1 MTKKIAI
8 IVEHSAG
15 KVKPV
20 IYELLSM
27 AKKIMT
33 LEECKITLFII
44 GEGIDKLSQ
53 SISIDTGHDIYVVH
67 TPGFLKYNGSLYKEI
82 FSKLFTKKNFDYI
95 CAPHSTSGMDYA
107 PALSAALQSVCISGV
122 EDVFVEDGKITFLRS
137 MFGGKLSAKFVNGP
151 NPLVMTIQPGSF
163 KPFFPQKEK
172 TDKAKTCTITKTGM
186 ITRTVYK
193 CNGNTMV
200 FTGSKA
206 SPCKGSELDK
216 ADVIVSGGRGI
227 GEEKNYKYIEMLA
240 KLFPRSATG
249 ASRPICD
256 YGWVKYSKQV
266 GMTGTIVSPKLYIA
280 CGISGSNQHVEGI
293 INSKFIVAINSDLQA
308 PVFQIADVCIVEDT
322 IEFIRLF
329 VKKFKNE
336 KLITPGLKKVSI
348 EASAPMKN

>member
-27 AKKIMT
+27 AKKIMM
-33 LEECKITLFII
+33 LEKSKITLFII

-53 SISIDTGHDIYVVH
+53 SISMDTGHDIYAVH
-67 TPGFLKYNGSLYKEI
+67 TPGFLKYNGSLYKEF
-82 FSKLFTKKNFDYI
+82 FSKLFFKKNFDYI

-107 PALSAALQSVCISGV
+107 PALSVALESVCITGV
-122 EDVFVEDGKITFLRS
+122 EDVRVEDGKIYFLRS
-137 MFGGKLSAKFVNGP
+137 MFGGKLSAKFDNGP

-163 KPFFPQKEK
+163 KPFSPKNKK
-172 TDKAKTCTITKTGM
+172 TGKANTGTITRM
-186 ITRTVYK
+186 VYK
-193 CNGNTMV
+193 YNENTMV
-200 FTGSKA
+200 FTGSKD

-266 GMTGTIVSPKLYIA
+266 GMTGTFVSPKLYIA
-280 CGISGSNQHVEGI
+280 CGISGSNQHIEGI
-293 INSKFIVAINSDLQA
+293 KNSQFIVAINSDLQA

-322 IEFIRLF
+322 IEFIGLF
-329 VKKFKNE
+329 VKKFKKG
-336 KLITPGLKKVSI
+336 KLITRGLENAAM

>member
-8 IVEHSAG
+8 IVEHNAG
-15 KVKPV
+15 ELKPI

-27 AKKIMT
+27 AQKIMT

-53 SISIDTGHDIYVVH
+53 SISIETGHDIYAVH

-82 FSKLFTKKNFDYI
+82 FSKLFTKKKFDYI

-107 PALSAALQSVCISGV
+107 PALSVALQSVCISGV
-122 EDVFVEDGKITFLRS
+122 EDVLVEDGEIYFSRS
-137 MFGGKLSAKFVNGP
+137 MFGEKLSAKFVNGP

-163 KPFFPQKEK
+163 KPFFPKKEK
-172 TDKAKTCTITKTGM
+172 TGKAKTGA
-186 ITRTVYK
+186 ITRMVYK
-193 CNGNTMV
+193 CNENTMV
-200 FTGSKA
+200 FTGSKV
-206 SPCKGSELDK
+206 SPCKSSELDK

-227 GEEKNYKYIEMLA
+227 GEAQNYKYIEMLA

-266 GMTGTIVSPKLYIA
+266 GITGTFVSPKLYIA

-293 INSKFIVAINSDLQA
+293 KNSKFIVAINSDRQA
-308 PVFQIADVCIVEDT
+308 PVFQIADVCIVEDA

-329 VKKFKNE
+329 VKKFKKE
-336 KLITPGLKKVSI
+336 KLITQGLEKAAM
-348 EASAPMKN
+348 EASARMKN

>member
-15 KVKPV
+15 RVKSV

-27 AKKIMT
+27 AKKIMM

-53 SISIDTGHDIYVVH
+53 SISMDTGHDIYAVH

-82 FSKLFTKKNFDYI
+82 FSKLFTQKNFDYI
-95 CAPHSTSGMDYA
+95 CAPHSISGMDYA
-107 PALSAALQSVCISGV
+107 PALSVALQSVCITGV
-122 EDVFVEDGKITFLRS
+122 EDVRVEDGEIYFLRS
-137 MFGGKLSAKFVNGP
+137 MFGGKLTAKFVNGL

-163 KPFFPQKEK
+163 KPFFLKKEK
-172 TDKAKTCTITKTGM
+172 TGKAKTGKARSGR
-186 ITRTVYK
+186 ITRMVYK
-193 CNGNTMV
+193 YNENTMV
-200 FTGSKA
+200 FTGSKV

-227 GEEKNYKYIEMLA
+227 GEKKNYKYIEMLA
-240 KLFPRSATG
+240 TLFPRSATG

-266 GMTGTIVSPKLYIA
+266 GMTGAFVSPKLYIA

-293 INSKFIVAINSDLQA
+293 RNSKFIVAINSDPQA
-308 PVFQIADVCIVEDT
+308 PVFQIADVCIVEDA
-322 IEFIRLF
+322 IEFIGIF
-329 VKKFKNE
+329 VKKFKKE
-336 KLITPGLKKVSI
+336 KLITRGLEKAAIK
-348 EASAPMKN
+348 ASARMKN